1 MKKFVTVFALGFTL
15 IWSSHQSGAGTI
27 YSQGFETDTTGW
39 FDQNNGWTGSLQRVA
54 SGTNGITS
62 SSGSFHA
69 TAIQNNTP
77 GVGLSGPYSNFADSN
92 SNTAWP
98 GGIRVAVD
106 IYLDTNWLLGEGFD
120 YSTAMSNSSGAHQQ
134 DFIFHVTKD
143 TSTGSLVVGGSN
155 NTNFDPREDLE
166 TINHYIVAASGWYTF
181 EHIFREESGNLFGD
195 LNLLDSSGSLL
206 FTETRTGGDS
216 IATTG
221 GARYSWFTNIDIN
234 GGIAIDNHVLQH
246 VPEPTSFSIFATGL
260 MGLALRRKRQ
270 PRNA

>member
-1 MKKFVTVFALGFTL
+1 MRKRLTVLALGLSL
-15 IWSSHQSGAGTI
+15 IWSSQQLSAGTI
-27 YSQGFETDTTGW
+27 FSQGFETDTNGW
-39 FDQNNGWTGSLQRVA
+39 FDESSTWTGSLQQVS
-54 SGTNGITS
+54 SGTNGIAS

-69 TAIQNNTP
+69 TASQTTTP
-77 GVGLSGPYSNFADSN
+77 GPGLSGPFSNFADSN
-92 SNTAWP
+92 SDTAWP

-106 IYLDTNWLLGEGFD
+106 IYLDTSWAFGEGFD
-120 YSTAMSNSSGAHQQ
+120 YSTAMSSSSGAHQQ

-143 TSTGSLVVGGSN
+143 TSTGDLLVGGSN

-166 TINHYIVAASGWYTF
+166 TLNHFVVTSSGWYTF
-181 EHIFREESGNLFGD
+181 EHIFREESGDLFAD

-206 FTETRTGGDS
+206 FTETRTGGDP

-246 VPEPTSFSIFATGL
+246 VPEPSSFAIFATGL
-260 MGLALRRKRQ
+260 MGLALRRPRQ
-270 PRNA
+270 RKNA